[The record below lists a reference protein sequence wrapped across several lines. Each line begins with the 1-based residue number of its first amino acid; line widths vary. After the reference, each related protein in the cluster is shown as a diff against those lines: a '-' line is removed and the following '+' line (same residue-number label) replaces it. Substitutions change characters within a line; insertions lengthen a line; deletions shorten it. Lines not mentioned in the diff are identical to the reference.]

1 MRIDIQGGT
10 LKVSEVRELGASSA
24 GELKDKVR
32 TQLGDRQN
40 IDIDLGETS
49 YIDSCGIGTLIGLR
63 KLVAN
68 REGVVR
74 VLNPQP
80 SVRQI
85 LRLTQMDRVFEIVN
99 NPP

>member
-1 MRIDIQGGT
+1 MRIEIQGGT

-24 GELKDKVR
+24 GELRDTVR
-32 TQLGDRQN
+32 TTLGDTQN

-63 KLVAN
+63 KMVEN
-68 REGVVR
+68 RDGVVR

-99 NPP
+99 DPP